1 MMDEPTSALDARA
14 EHQLFTRLRT
24 LAHGRAATV
33 FITHRLAN
41 AAVADRVI
49 VLHNGHVAESGTYQ
63 ELLAAGSRFAELKDL
78 QDRRTDGTPATASAG
93 TPR

>member
-1 MMDEPTSALDARA
+1 MDEPASALDAHA

-24 LAHGRAATV
+24 LADGRAATL

-49 VLHNGHVAESGTYQ
+49 ESGTYD
-63 ELLAAGSRFAELKDL
+63 ELLATEGSQFAEMKNL
-78 QDRRTDGTPATASAG
+78 QDRRADTTGSVTGALS
-93 TPR
+93 R

>member
-1 MMDEPTSALDARA
+1 MDEPTSALDARA
-14 EHQLFTRLRT
+14 EHQLFTRLRA

-49 VLHNGHVAESGTYQ
+49 VLHDGRIAESGTYH
-63 ELLAAGSRFAELKDL
+63 ELRAAGGLFAERKHLR
-78 QDRRTDGTPATASAG
+78 DRRTDDIPAEANAG
-93 TPR
+93 AAR